1 MTRRSVF
8 AFLGTAIAA
17 VASFRPLSALQ
28 RRPLARGPLLPG
40 AHAPG
45 SPVVRRAATPA
56 GVGAA
61 SLPRRRPPLTP
72 RSGKAGGLHQ
82 AEIHPTPVPLGRS
95 RSSIPGALTA
105 RR

>member
-40 AHAPG
+40 AQRAWKPGG
-45 SPVVRRAATPA
+45 SPTTCWA
-56 GVGAA
+56 
-61 SLPRRRPPLTP
+61 
-72 RSGKAGGLHQ
+72 RSA
-82 AEIHPTPVPLGRS
+82 P
-95 RSSIPGALTA
+95 
-105 RR
+105 